1 MTGVKEAGG
10 RPAVHQ
16 TNPQTAVQFSKGPH
30 PPLQASI
37 HSASIPLLLPPPRPP
52 SIQTYRFYHWA
63 PAIAVFDRV
72 PAAGQ
77 RDTAGSLTACLTFHS
92 VGSTVV
98 TLMTTINNV
107 TEA

>member
-16 TNPQTAVQFSKGPH
+16 ANPQTAVQFSKGPH

-37 HSASIPLLLPPPRPP
+37 HSASIPLLQPP
-52 SIQTYRFYHWA
+52 SIQTNRFYHWA
-63 PAIAVFDRV
+63 PAIAAFDRA

-77 RDTAGSLTACLTFHS
+77 RDTAGSLTACLTF
-92 VGSTVV
+92 
-98 TLMTTINNV
+98 
-107 TEA
+107 